1 MTAKRFSGMVAVIT
15 GAHQGIGRGVAER
28 LGSEGA
34 HVVCLDLKDCNDTV
48 AAIKAAGGT
57 AERATMDVTDL
68 DQWKAEIRRI
78 DENHGKIDVLG
89 NIAGVVATTADT
101 AVDLEQSQWDRMI
114 AHDLTSV
121 WYGMKTVLPVM
132 IRGGFGRVL
141 NIASLAA
148 LRGLPN
154 LFSYSAAKAGVTGMT
169 RQAAVEYAGTGV
181 TVNAI
186 APGTINTPILQDITP
201 DMLDRFAAAHAIKR
215 LGSPRD
221 IGAMAAYLCSPEA
234 DFITGMTYPVD
245 GGWSIV

>member
-1 MTAKRFSGMVAVIT
+1 LETTRFKGRIAVIT

-28 LGSEGA
+28 LGAEGA
-34 HVVCLDLKDCNDTV
+34 HVVCLDLEDCAETMTR
-48 AAIKAAGGT
+48 ITESGGT

-68 DQWKAEIRRI
+68 SQWRREIERI
-78 DENHGKIDVLG
+78 DAHHGRIDVLG

-101 AVDLEQSQWDRMI
+101 AVDIEQEQWDRMI
-114 AHDLTSV
+114 SHDLTSV
-121 WYGMKTVLPVM
+121 WYGMKTVLPLM
-132 IRGGFGRVL
+132 IRNGYGRIL

-181 TVNAI
+181 TINAI
-186 APGTINTPILQDITP
+186 APGTINTPILADITP
-201 DMLDRFAAAHAIKR
+201 EMLDQFAAAHAIKR
-215 LGSPRD
+215 LGTPAD
-221 IGAMAAYLCSPEA
+221 IAAMAAYLCSPEA

>member
-1 MTAKRFSGMVAVIT
+1 VT
-15 GAHQGIGRGVAER
+15 
-28 LGSEGA
+28 
-34 HVVCLDLKDCNDTV
+34 
-48 AAIKAAGGT
+48 AGGT

-201 DMLDRFAAAHAIKR
+201 DMLDQFAVGA
-215 LGSPRD
+215 RD
-221 IGAMAAYLCSPEA
+221 QTSR
-234 DFITGMTYPVD
+234 
-245 GGWSIV
+245 

>member
-1 MTAKRFSGMVAVIT
+1 MTTRRFEGRIAVIT

-34 HVVCLDLKDCNDTV
+34 HVVCLDLKSCDETV
-48 AAIKAAGGT
+48 TAISRSGGT

-68 DQWKAEIRRI
+68 AQWTREIARI
-78 DENHGKIDVLG
+78 DAAHGRVDILG
-89 NIAGVVATTADT
+89 NIAGVVATSADT
-101 AVDLEQSQWDRMI
+101 AVDLDQAQWDRMI

-121 WYGMKTVLPVM
+121 WYGMKTVIPVM
-132 IRGGFGRVL
+132 IRNKFGRVL

-181 TVNAI
+181 TINAI
-186 APGTINTPILQDITP
+186 APGTINTPILKDITEE
-201 DMLDRFAAAHAIKR
+201 MLEQFAAAHAIKR
-215 LGSPRD
+215 LGTPSD